1 MTSAYG
7 SRLTQ
12 TTAGTYSE
20 PGVDSPGASGL
31 RGDLLAGAAT
41 TGALIVGILAGTTT
55 SAPVPLEPNVR
66 WMSLATSTGVA
77 DLDSGPVTIA
87 APKPI
92 VVPSDAAIANTATE
106 ADQVR
111 WLHEASG
118 LTWDQLGRVFGVS
131 RRAVH
136 LWANGGRMN
145 SINAQ
150 TLADLVAVVRELP
163 ARSPSDAR
171 AQLLAAGPDGRSKL
185 DALRARSGGLDI
197 SGTPW
202 SPQQLLDARHD
213 RPAGTP

>member
-1 MTSAYG
+1 
-7 SRLTQ
+7 
-12 TTAGTYSE
+12 
-20 PGVDSPGASGL
+20 
-31 RGDLLAGAAT
+31 
-41 TGALIVGILAGTTT
+41 
-55 SAPVPLEPNVR
+55 
-66 WMSLATSTGVA
+66 MSLATSTGSVN
-77 DLDSGPVTIA
+77 LETGPMIIA

-92 VVPSDAAIANTATE
+92 VVPSDAAVANTVTE

-118 LTWDQLGRVFGVS
+118 LTWDHLGKVFGVS

-185 DALRARSGGLDI
+185 DTLRARGTGVDI

-213 RPAGTP
+213 RPSGAS